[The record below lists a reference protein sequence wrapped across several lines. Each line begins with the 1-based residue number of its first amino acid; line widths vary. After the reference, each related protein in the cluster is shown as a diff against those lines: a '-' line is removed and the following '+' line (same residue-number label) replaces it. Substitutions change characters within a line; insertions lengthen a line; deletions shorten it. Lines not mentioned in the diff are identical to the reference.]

1 MGIPSVFRDLIDA
14 GVTFETDGER
24 LRWRN
29 SGGRITP
36 DVVAILRHHKA
47 EIVSYLE
54 VAPQPAE
61 VAPFP
66 TPEPSQPSR
75 PAPSRPEPDAF
86 PYGHSVDGQPL
97 TWTGKVVSLAEWK
110 RLSEWDKHG
119 STGKV
124 WNGITRAWEPMD
136 GATA

>member
-1 MGIPSVFRDLIDA
+1 MQMFDLDA
-14 GVTFETDGER
+14 A
-24 LRWRN
+24 L
-29 SGGRITP
+29 
-36 DVVAILRHHKA
+36 A
-47 EIVSYLE
+47 EIVALPPAALAASAANGDNAAIAADAAASHAE
-54 VAPQPAE
+54 NKPQSQPVE

-66 TPEPSQPSR
+66 TPEPPQPSR

-136 GATA
+136 GGAA

>member
-1 MGIPSVFRDLIDA
+1 MLFDVDA
-14 GVTFETDGER
+14 A
-24 LRWRN
+24 L
-29 SGGRITP
+29 
-36 DVVAILRHHKA
+36 A
-47 EIVSYLE
+47 EIVAHDAATLATTATNTPEMRQLSQMSPLSQRRTAE
-54 VAPQPAE
+54 NKPQPQPVE

-66 TPEPSQPSR
+66 TPEPPQPSR

-124 WNGITRAWEPMD
+124 WNGITRAWEPRNG
-136 GATA
+136 GAA